1 MWDHDSM
8 GSRLSSTVLDR
19 LKYDT
24 GLAGI
29 PEVLPSPSTG
39 NQRYPADTAGEPL
52 GHSSC
57 LTSSA
62 AALKSKTKQK
72 TPTYR
77 ACHEVIDWKKQ
88 SQRHRKCAGTVLKY
102 NFSTTSPQSKTF
114 PKPHGAAADPSLLTL
129 LLLPPAVVPKVCYVV
144 VLHAPLHV
152 LQVRARVLLG
162 KALGHVVGDFQVLCD
177 PPVCVTHRP
186 GAGTRAQQC
195 GTRFKGAAKPP
206 APVM

>member
-1 MWDHDSM
+1 MSLAPPRDDHSPSGIPELKSYPRQCSKSCDHHSSQSTQVAPGLAALTTLCCQDHLPGQPSGSRGGMWDHDTM
-8 GSRLSSTVLDR
+8 GSRLSSTVLDQ

-39 NQRYPADTAGEPL
+39 NQSYPADIAGEPL

-72 TPTYR
+72 TPTYQ
-77 ACHEVIDWKKQ
+77 ACHEVTDWKKQ

-102 NFSTTSPQSKTF
+102 NFSTT
-114 PKPHGAAADPSLLTL
+114 
-129 LLLPPAVVPKVCYVV
+129 
-144 VLHAPLHV
+144 
-152 LQVRARVLLG
+152 
-162 KALGHVVGDFQVLCD
+162 
-177 PPVCVTHRP
+177 
-186 GAGTRAQQC
+186 
-195 GTRFKGAAKPP
+195 
-206 APVM
+206 